1 LTANLT
7 PVHWVSSHVRRQ
19 IRILTDTVQ
28 QLRHKTQ
35 KLVRNFRPLTNRL
48 IAALGALPDRFEP
61 FFKLPRVKKIRK
73 FIRAYSTQLGFGS
86 FILIF
91 LTFSVGEGQAYDA
104 DSFTTNIADELVQ
117 AEAAGF
123 VGKPQVIG
131 QTVLTGETQYAITY
145 TVEPGDSLLSIAK
158 RYNTNVN
165 TIIEAN
171 DIQTANIEKIKPGT
185 ELVIPSQDSENSLA
199 WLDDLNKLKEE
210 EREAARQAELKRLA
224 QQRRNSASFSR
235 LPQIASTIGGISIVG
250 VFRNLPTYTAYRCQ
264 CTQWALH
271 NRPDLQHRRMGN
283 GGQYLSFARSY
294 GIATS
299 KNPAV
304 GALIVTN
311 EARGTGHVGVV
322 KGYTDSTV
330 TVSDMN
336 YVGPCVVSLRTISR
350 SSAVIK
356 GYVLW

>member
-1 LTANLT
+1 MTRIAAA
-7 PVHWVSSHVRRQ
+7 VHWFSSHVRRQ
-19 IRILTDTVQ
+19 ISIPQDTVQ
-28 QLRHKTQ
+28 KLRQTTNNI
-35 KLVRNFRPLTNRL
+35 LRSLRPLVSRL
-48 IAALGALPDRFEP
+48 NAGTQTVAAAIQP
-61 FFKLPRVKKIRK
+61 FLRLPRIKKIRK

-91 LTFSVGEGQAYDA
+91 LTFSVGEGQAYDPDYFA
-104 DSFTTNIADELVQ
+104 SNISDEITQVQ
-117 AEAAGF
+117 AAGF
-123 VGKPQVIG
+123 VGKPQIIG
-131 QTVLTGETQYAITY
+131 QTVLTGETQYAISY
-145 TVEPGDSLLSIAK
+145 TVEQGDSLLSIAK

-171 DIQTANIEKIKPGT
+171 DIPTANIEKIKPGT
-185 ELVIPSQDSENSLA
+185 TLVIPSQDSENSLA

-224 QQRRNSASFSR
+224 QQRRSTASSIR
-235 LPQIASTIGGISIVG
+235 LPQIASTIGGVSIVG

-271 NRPDLQHRRMGN
+271 NRPDLQKRRMGN

-294 GIATS
+294 GVATS

-322 KGYTDSTV
+322 KGFTDTTV

-336 YVGPCVVSLRTISR
+336 YVGPCVVSQRTIPR
-350 SSAVIK
+350 SSGVIK